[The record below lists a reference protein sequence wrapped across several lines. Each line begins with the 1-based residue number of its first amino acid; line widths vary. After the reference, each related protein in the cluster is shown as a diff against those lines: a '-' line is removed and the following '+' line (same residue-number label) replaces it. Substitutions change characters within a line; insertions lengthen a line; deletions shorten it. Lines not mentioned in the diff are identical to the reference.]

1 MSSNNLNMN
10 EFLDAIDASTATEHH
25 TTAPTT
31 TPAPT
36 TNLTADPT
44 SAPAPVPSDSK
55 YYSTAPMR
63 FSGRYDL
70 FKLPDFLVTV
80 EAQLYARNL
89 QTDVDRIAFFGR
101 NLTGPAAQWYVQWI
115 RNHDQHS
122 YEQFLVDFKNK
133 FIGMID
139 PHAILN
145 AFQRLKE
152 ATVGI
157 DAYNQKFSQL
167 LALMPSNIW
176 TPKGELLFYYR
187 GLTPDTA
194 RMVALARP
202 TTVDAAME
210 AASETVSITNRSFP
224 TFTTYDMDGDIHMTA
239 ALNPVPMDS
248 TTDHHPQVAAVY
260 RSHGRGGRK
269 GNHKSSQANKQP
281 IKRPSRQYC
290 IDHGLCFYCY
300 KPLHRYSDCPNRK
313 ASSPK

>member
-55 YYSTAPMR
+55 YYS
-63 FSGRYDL
+63 
-70 FKLPDFLVTV
+70 
-80 EAQLYARNL
+80 
-89 QTDVDRIAFFGR
+89 
-101 NLTGPAAQWYVQWI
+101 
-115 RNHDQHS
+115 
-122 YEQFLVDFKNK
+122 
-133 FIGMID
+133 
-139 PHAILN
+139 
-145 AFQRLKE
+145 
-152 ATVGI
+152 
-157 DAYNQKFSQL
+157 
-167 LALMPSNIW
+167 
-176 TPKGELLFYYR
+176 
-187 GLTPDTA
+187 TA